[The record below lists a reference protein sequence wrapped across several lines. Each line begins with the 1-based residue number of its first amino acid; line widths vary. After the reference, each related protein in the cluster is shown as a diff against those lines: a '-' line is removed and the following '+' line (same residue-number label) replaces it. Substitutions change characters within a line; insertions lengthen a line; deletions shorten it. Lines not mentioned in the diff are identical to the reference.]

1 VEVLRRLTG
10 PGQRR
15 RKETNLEGH
24 PDVLIIAVPYDSG
37 NPDLR
42 MGAGPQHLLDNGL
55 GAGLRSDGRGVSVI
69 TVRHEREPPAEVT
82 TGFELQDLVSRQVSA
97 AVDEGRLP
105 LVLSGNC
112 NTAAVG
118 SLAGLGP
125 EDLGI
130 VWFDAHGEFNTPETT
145 TTGFID
151 GMGLAMAVGHC
162 WKEMAKGVPGF
173 SPIPEDNV
181 VMAGV
186 RAADAAELER
196 FDISGVTVVG
206 PDANGREM
214 QALADALDDL
224 GSRVGRVYVHLDLD
238 VLDAEKVGMAN
249 EYGIPGG
256 MDTAQLEEAL
266 DMVRERFTVAAA
278 GIASYDPSFDTD
290 GHVLQAA
297 TAGARLLTSPKTT
310 IG

>member
-1 VEVLRRLTG
+1 MQHAALG
-10 PGQRR
+10 I
-15 RKETNLEGH
+15 EGRIVGGDAH
-24 PDVLIIAVPYDSG
+24 RCDGEALAHHT
-37 NPDLR
+37 
-42 MGAGPQHLLDNGL
+42 QGL
-55 GAGLRSDGRGVSVI
+55 
-69 TVRHEREPPAEVT
+69 
-82 TGFELQDLVSRQVSA
+82 FELQDLVSRQVSA
-97 AVDEGRLP
+97 ALDEGRMP

-118 SLAGLGP
+118 SLAGIGP

-162 WKEMAKGVPGF
+162 WKEMARGVPGF
-173 SPIPEDNV
+173 RPIPEENV
-181 VMAGV
+181 VMAWV
-186 RAADAAELER
+186 RAVDVAEQER
-196 FDISGVTVVG
+196 FDASGVTVVG
-206 PDANGREM
+206 PNDGR

-224 GSRVGRVYVHLDLD
+224 GSRVERVYVHLDLD

-266 DMVRERFTVAAA
+266 DMVRERFTIAAA
-278 GIASYDPSFDTD
+278 GIASYDPSFDAD

-297 TAGARLLTSPKTT
+297 TAGARILTSQKTT
-310 IG
+310 TG